1 MEVEQEYEL
10 ARKLRDFL
18 FETLVPGV
26 RLTKLP
32 GRQAVKTL
40 AVSLGIWDKVQAD
53 LGEIRAFSI
62 RDQNK
67 CSTIIVAEGPGAQ
80 IPGLYQ
86 AVWMVLYAVYN
97 KGELTDVKGVL
108 VISDE
113 AEPSLTYQLACQ
125 AARKIGE
132 SFIQL

>member
-53 LGEIRAFSI
+53 LGEIRA
-62 RDQNK
+62 
-67 CSTIIVAEGPGAQ
+67 
-80 IPGLYQ
+80 
-86 AVWMVLYAVYN
+86 
-97 KGELTDVKGVL
+97 
-108 VISDE
+108 
-113 AEPSLTYQLACQ
+113 
-125 AARKIGE
+125 
-132 SFIQL
+132 